1 MQNEIYAIVI
11 HVYMDY
17 WKDDILLHLYLP
29 KVQLFWRVFFP
40 STNWRSSHD
49 KVFVCNIIE
58 VVDVQDP
65 IILPF
70 FD

>member
-1 MQNEIYAIVI
+1 MYAIVM

-17 WKDDILLHLYLP
+17 WEDILLHLYFF
-29 KVQLFWRVFFP
+29 KVQLFWRAFSLQTIGGLIMTRFLCL
-40 STNWRSSHD
+40 TFL
-49 KVFVCNIIE
+49 K
-58 VVDVQDP
+58 VVDVEDP